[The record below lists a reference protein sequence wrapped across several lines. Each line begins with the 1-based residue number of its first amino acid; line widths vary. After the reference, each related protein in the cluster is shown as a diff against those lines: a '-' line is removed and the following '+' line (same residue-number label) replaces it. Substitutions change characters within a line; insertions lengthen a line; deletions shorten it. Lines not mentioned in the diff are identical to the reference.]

1 MLLHIG
7 GEVIEIRPS
16 ELFESKTLVDSRHL
30 ELISNPVKKKKEPSQ
45 KKVPQSKPFIE
56 ESHGKS
62 SGT

>member
-7 GEVIEIRPS
+7 DEVVEIRPS
-16 ELFESKTLVDSRHL
+16 ELFESKTLVASRHL
-30 ELISNPVKKKKEPSQ
+30 ELISKPVKKKKEPFE
-45 KKVPQSKPFIE
+45 KKAPQHKPFIE